1 MDVLAGVSSFVRFA
15 SLTPSS
21 MASCIAFGRLDFFD
35 PPEGDVSG
43 DRFVP
48 FDDDSSSDFD
58 FGFDFEGA
66 LEVVAFAAGLA
77 KYDDISLE
85 VMLIVLRN
93 MHCLAIVQ
101 SGS

>member
-1 MDVLAGVSSFVRFA
+1 MSLLAGVSNFVRFA

-21 MASCIAFGRLDFFD
+21 IASCIAFGRLLFLLPLD
-35 PPEGDVSG
+35 GDVSG

-58 FGFDFEGA
+58 FDFEA
-66 LEVVAFAAGLA
+66 EAELEVVAFAAGFA

-85 VMLIVLRN
+85 AILILLRS
-93 MHCLAIVQ
+93 MH
-101 SGS
+101 